1 MFNYNK
7 QRFLIVSMISMVILF
22 TSTIANAAYN
32 SNYNSKYQ
40 TNVYSNSFMLIN
52 LDKTPDQIA
61 RSSEAD
67 VIKSLEQSNISK
79 K

>member
-1 MFNYNK
+1 MFDYNK
-7 QRFLIVSMISMVILF
+7 QRFLIISMVSMVILF

-32 SNYNSKYQ
+32 SNYNLKHQ
-40 TNVYSNSFMLIN
+40 TNIYSNSITLIN